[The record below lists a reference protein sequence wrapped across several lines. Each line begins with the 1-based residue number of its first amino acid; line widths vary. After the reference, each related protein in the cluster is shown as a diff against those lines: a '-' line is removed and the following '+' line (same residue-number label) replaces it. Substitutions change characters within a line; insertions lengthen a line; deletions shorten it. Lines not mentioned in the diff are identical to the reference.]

1 MEGKGSIKY
10 LRIAATI
17 LVSAAVGIAVAME
30 HYLLA
35 VMVTGLILLINYVVR
50 IRESRNGKALD

>member
-1 MEGKGSIKY
+1 MEGKEKKY
-10 LRIAATI
+10 LTSAATI
-17 LVSAAVGIAVAME
+17 LVTAAVGIAVAME
-30 HYLLA
+30 HCLLA